1 MIFTR
6 ETLLSIA
13 RTDPEALVDIILALQ
28 EQVQALTKRVTELE
42 DRLNKNSRNSNK
54 PPSSDGLA
62 KPKSLRK
69 TTGKKTGGQP
79 GHQGHTLMRV
89 ERPDHTIE
97 LPLTSCSCSA
107 DLTHEPVVEH
117 ECRQVFE
124 LPKPKLEVTEFKAPR
139 CYRSCPIRPQ
149 CPRHGGLPQ

>member
-1 MIFTR
+1 MRAGERYLCLSRDPELSSGPVPGGIMIFTR

-62 KPKSLRK
+62 TVSYTHLRAHE
-69 TTGKKTGGQP
+69 TV
-79 GHQGHTLMRV
+79 L
-89 ERPDHTIE
+89 
-97 LPLTSCSCSA
+97 
-107 DLTHEPVVEH
+107 DLV
-117 ECRQVFE
+117 C
-124 LPKPKLEVTEFKAPR
+124 
-139 CYRSCPIRPQ
+139 
-149 CPRHGGLPQ
+149 